1 MDKYLFRFN
10 LTFFGEEKTEEA
22 TSKRKED
29 ARKEGQLVKST
40 EVNAVVIMIVCLSAL
55 GLLSKY
61 YIEGFGGLIAKYI
74 SFFVVADEIVE
85 ISGINK
91 FFREVILDIGKLA
104 LPMLGAAFVASYAV
118 NFAQVGALTTT
129 KPLQPKLS
137 NLSPIKGM
145 KRLFSKQALVELFK
159 SIIKIVLVG
168 YIAVSTVYLQ
178 IPDILNT
185 SFLSMADFLQETF
198 VLMSESIKK
207 IFLGLIAVSVA
218 DYFFKFWQH
227 KQSIKMTKQE
237 VKEEYKQMEGDPKV
251 KGKRKQIQQEM
262 AMQRMMQAVPKADV
276 IITNPT
282 HFAVAMKYEQDKAD
296 APFLVAKGQDFVA
309 EKIKEIAKENK
320 VPIVENKE
328 LARHIYGTMDIGDLI
343 PEELY
348 EAVAEVLAYIYSLK

>member
-1 MDKYLFRFN
+1 MEDFKFLFN

-40 EVNAVVIMIVCLSAL
+40 EVNAVIIMIACLGSL
-55 GLLSKY
+55 GLLSTY
-61 YIEGFGGLIAKYI
+61 YINGLGGLIAKYI
-74 SFFVVADEIVE
+74 NFFTVANEIVE
-85 ISGINK
+85 VRGINK
-91 FFREVILDIGKLA
+91 FFRIVILDIGKFA
-104 LPMLGAAFVASYAV
+104 LPMLGVAYVASFAV

-129 KPLQPKLS
+129 KTLQPKLS
-137 NLSPIKGM
+137 NLSPIKGL
-145 KRLFSKQALVELFK
+145 KRLFSKQAIVELLK
-159 SIIKIVLVG
+159 SIIKIALVG
-168 YIAVSTVYLQ
+168 YIAVTTVYLQ

-185 SFLSMADFLQETF
+185 CFLTVADFLEKTF
-198 VLMSESIKK
+198 GLMSESIKK

-218 DYFFKFWQH
+218 DYFFKYWQH
-227 KQSIKMTKQE
+227 RQSIKMTKQE

-282 HFAVAMKYEQDKAD
+282 HFAVAMKYDQEKAD
-296 APFLVAKGQDFVA
+296 APFLVAKGQDHVA
-309 EKIKEIAKENK
+309 EKIKEVAKENK

-328 LARHIYGTMDIGDLI
+328 LARHIYDTMNIGQMI

-348 EAVAEVLAYIYSLK
+348 EAVAEVLAYIYSLS